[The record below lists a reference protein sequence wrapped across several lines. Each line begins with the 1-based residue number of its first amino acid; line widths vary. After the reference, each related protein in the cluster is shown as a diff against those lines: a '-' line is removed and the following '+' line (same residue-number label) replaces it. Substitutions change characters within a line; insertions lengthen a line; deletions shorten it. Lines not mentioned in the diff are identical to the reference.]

1 MVLIVASLGISLLAA
16 FGQAVSGF
24 GFALISVPL
33 LSLTLE
39 PAAAVAV
46 ATMLGF
52 VLTIGSSFHQR
63 AHVQWRTVAVV
74 SATGLLGM
82 PFGLLA
88 LQLLDAR
95 WLSLVIGGTVIVMVI
110 VLARRH
116 HRTAQDR
123 TAQDRTAQDR
133 TEQDSQLPTR
143 SVAVAGAL
151 SGALLTSTAMNGP
164 PLVAA
169 LHGMGLAPRPFR
181 ASLQAAF
188 VLQDAVAIVG
198 FALVGRVTAEGLTAV
213 AAGIPGLLIGWL
225 VGDYAFGRINP
236 AAFRWIVLAMLTA
249 TGSVAIIQ
257 AVTG

>member
-1 MVLIVASLGISLLAA
+1 MMLIAASVGIAALAA

-33 LSLTLE
+33 LSLSLE

-52 VLTIGSSFHQR
+52 VLTIGSSLQQR

-74 SATGLLGM
+74 SATGLIGM

-95 WLSLVIGGTVIVMVI
+95 WLSLVIGGTVIVMVV

-116 HRTAQDR
+116 HRTAQDG
-123 TAQDRTAQDR
+123 
-133 TEQDSQLPTR
+133 QLPTR

-169 LHGMGLAPRPFR
+169 LHGMGLQPRPFR

-188 VLQDAVAIVG
+188 VLQDAVAIMG
-198 FALVGRVTAEGLTAV
+198 FALVGRVTGEGLTAV

-225 VGDYAFGRINP
+225 IGDFAFGRINP
-236 AAFRWIVLAMLTA
+236 AAFRWIVLSMLMA
-249 TGSVAIIQ
+249 TGSLAIAGAIL
-257 AVTG
+257 G

>member
-1 MVLIVASLGISLLAA
+1 MLIAASVGIAALAA

-33 LSLTLE
+33 LSLSLE

-52 VLTIGSSFHQR
+52 VLTIGSSLQQR

-74 SATGLLGM
+74 SATGLIGM

-95 WLSLVIGGTVIVMVI
+95 WLSLVIGSTVIVMVV

-116 HRTAQDR
+116 RRAAQDR
-123 TAQDRTAQDR
+123 S
-133 TEQDSQLPTR
+133 EQDGQLPTR

-169 LHGMGLAPRPFR
+169 LHGMGLQPRPFR

-198 FALVGRVTAEGLTAV
+198 FALVGRVTGEGLTAV

-225 VGDYAFGRINP
+225 IGDFAFGRINP

-249 TGSVAIIQ
+249 TGSLAIVQ
-257 AVTG
+257 AILG

>member
-1 MVLIVASLGISLLAA
+1 MMLIAASVGIAALAA

-33 LSLTLE
+33 LSLSLE

-52 VLTIGSSFHQR
+52 VLTIGSSFQQR

-74 SATGLLGM
+74 SATGLIGM

-95 WLSLVIGGTVIVMVI
+95 WLSLVIGGTVIVMVV

-116 HRTAQDR
+116 HRTAQDG
-123 TAQDRTAQDR
+123 
-133 TEQDSQLPTR
+133 QLPTR

-169 LHGMGLAPRPFR
+169 LHGMGLKPRPFR

-198 FALVGRVTAEGLTAV
+198 FALVGRVTAEGLTAT

-225 VGDYAFGRINP
+225 IGDFAFGRINP
-236 AAFRWIVLAMLTA
+236 VAFRWIVLAMLTA
-249 TGSVAIIQ
+249 TGSLAIVQ

>member
-116 HRTAQDR
+116 HR